1 MKPTAYLLNMS
12 RGGIVDEAA
21 LARAID
27 ENRIAGAGLD
37 VLTAEPIAADSPLL
51 KVRHQAKLF
60 ITPHIAWT
68 SMEARRLL
76 ITRTAENIKYFF
88 ADERRG

>member
-1 MKPTAYLLNMS
+1 
-12 RGGIVDEAA
+12 VDEAA

-51 KVRHQAKLF
+51 EVRHQDKLF

-76 ITRTAENIKYFF
+76 ITRTAENIKNFF
-88 ADERRG
+88 CG

>member
-1 MKPTAYLLNMS
+1 M
-12 RGGIVDEAA
+12 
-21 LARAID
+21 
-27 ENRIAGAGLD
+27 
-37 VLTAEPIAADSPLL
+37 TAEPIAADSPLL
-51 KVRHQAKLF
+51 KVRHQDKLF